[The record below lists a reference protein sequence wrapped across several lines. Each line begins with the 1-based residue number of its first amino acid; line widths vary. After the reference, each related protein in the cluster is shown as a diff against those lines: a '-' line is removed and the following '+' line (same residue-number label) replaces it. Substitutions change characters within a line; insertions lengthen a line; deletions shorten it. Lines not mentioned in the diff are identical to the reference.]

1 MDSNEASNCSLNERT
16 KRILKVLV
24 ESYISEGH
32 PVGSRNLAKLSD
44 LDISP
49 ATIRNVMADLEELG
63 FVESPHT
70 SAGRVPTT
78 KGYRLFVDTMLK
90 VRPLNEQV
98 ISQVKQNLSP
108 TQTVDSL
115 VESASG
121 LLSGLTS
128 MAGVVTLPKHEHP
141 EFRHIEFLPLS
152 DNRVLAILVM
162 NQQEVQNRIIHV
174 DREYKESEL
183 VQAANYLNELCAGQ
197 DLVSARQKILDEL
210 DRVREQMNELMRSAV
225 EMGEKVFSESSADH
239 FDYIVVGQ
247 TNLMEYEELSNIE
260 KLRNLF
266 EAFSQK
272 REFLR
277 MLDRCICAEG
287 IQIFIG
293 QESGYDV
300 LDDCSVITS
309 PYTVDDDV
317 LGVLAVVGPT
327 RMSYDRV
334 IPIVDLTAKLL
345 GEALNNQV

>member
-1 MDSNEASNCSLNERT
+1 MVSNDDSNYSLNERT
-16 KRILKVLV
+16 QRILKLLV
-24 ESYISEGH
+24 ENYISDGL
-32 PVGSRNLAKLSD
+32 PVGSRNLAKLSN
-44 LDISP
+44 LEISP
-49 ATIRNVMADLEELG
+49 ATVRNVMADLEDLG

-70 SAGRVPTT
+70 SSGRVPTT

-90 VRPLNEQV
+90 VRPVNDQVVEQV
-98 ISQVKQNLSP
+98 KNNLNP
-108 TQTVDSL
+108 TQNIDAL

-141 EFRHIEFLPLS
+141 EFRQIEFLSLS

-162 NQQEVQNRIIHV
+162 NQQEVQNRIIHT
-174 DREYKESEL
+174 DREYTDSEL

-197 DLVSARQKILDEL
+197 DLVAARQNILNEL
-210 DRVREQMNELMRSAV
+210 DRVRKQMNKLMLSAV
-225 EMGEKVFSESSADH
+225 EMGEKVFSESCESL
-239 FDYIVVGQ
+239 DYVVVGQ
-247 TNLMEYEELSNIE
+247 TNLMEYDELSNID
-260 KLRNLF
+260 KLRSLF
-266 EAFSQK
+266 DAFNQK
-272 REFLR
+272 RDFLR
-277 MLDRCICAEG
+277 ILDRCICADG
-287 IQIFIG
+287 VQIFIG

>member
-1 MDSNEASNCSLNERT
+1 
-16 KRILKVLV
+16 
-24 ESYISEGH
+24 
-32 PVGSRNLAKLSD
+32 
-44 LDISP
+44 
-49 ATIRNVMADLEELG
+49 
-63 FVESPHT
+63 
-70 SAGRVPTT
+70 
-78 KGYRLFVDTMLK
+78 
-90 VRPLNEQV
+90 
-98 ISQVKQNLSP
+98 
-108 TQTVDSL
+108 
-115 VESASG
+115 
-121 LLSGLTS
+121 
-128 MAGVVTLPKHEHP
+128 
-141 EFRHIEFLPLS
+141 
-152 DNRVLAILVM
+152 M

-309 PYTVDDDV
+309 PYTVDNNV